1 MTSVRFNRLA
11 EAELFEAASHYDS
24 EREGL
29 GQDFL
34 DAVSQSL
41 AFAVRFPRAAPRT
54 RDTIRSL
61 IVSRFPYS
69 ILYRPLEHGGLRILA
84 VAHHKRRPEYWR
96 GRS

>member
-1 MTSVRFNRLA
+1 MNSVRFNLLA
-11 EAELFEAASHYDS
+11 EEELFEAASRYES
-24 EREGL
+24 ERPGL
-29 GQDFL
+29 GQEFL

-41 AFAVRFPRAAPRT
+41 AFAVRFPRAAPRA
-54 RDTIRSL
+54 RGPIRSL

-69 ILYRPLEHGGLRILA
+69 VLYRPLERGGLRVLA